1 MYYPG
6 DRIRHRILLLVF
18 KPLKILVLKLV
29 YGSPLHIDKTVVT
42 LYLVYL
48 KLFSDELPLCAI
60 VCR

>member
-6 DRIRHRILLLVF
+6 DRIRHRILLVVF

-29 YGSPLHIDKTVVT
+29 YGSPLHIDKTVVM
-42 LYLVYL
+42 YL
-48 KLFSDELPLCAI
+48 KMSSDEFPLCAI